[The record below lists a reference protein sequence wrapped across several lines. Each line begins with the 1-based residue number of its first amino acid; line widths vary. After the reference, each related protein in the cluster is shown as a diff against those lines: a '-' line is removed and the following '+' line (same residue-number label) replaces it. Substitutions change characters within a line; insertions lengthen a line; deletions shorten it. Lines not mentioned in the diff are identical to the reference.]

1 MKAHHPV
8 SLLEVFFAVFTIYL
22 TSVAA
27 TVLSP
32 LEMVPIFFIIM
43 LCTNVILKGLGM
55 FYQFI
60 REGV

>member
-22 TSVAA
+22 ASVAA
-27 TVLSP
+27 PVISP
-32 LEMVPIFFIIM
+32 IQIVPIFFIIM

>member
-8 SLLEVFFAVFTIYL
+8 SLLEIFFAVFTIYL
-22 TSVAA
+22 ASVAA
-27 TVLSP
+27 PVISP
-32 LEMVPIFFIIM
+32 IQIVPIFFIIM
-43 LCTNVILKGLGM
+43 LCTNVILKAIGM